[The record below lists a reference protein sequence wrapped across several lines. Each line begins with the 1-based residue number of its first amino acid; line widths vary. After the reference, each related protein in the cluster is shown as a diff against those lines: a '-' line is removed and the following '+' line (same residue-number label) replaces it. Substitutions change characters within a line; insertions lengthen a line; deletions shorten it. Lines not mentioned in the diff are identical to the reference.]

1 MYGVMMQRKDGRD
14 SRESLVLSQYID
26 YMHTIGK
33 EYLVTVIRNA
43 SARIFYGIYAEILK
57 NTVIN
62 HWNILS
68 GVWKKRAM
76 DFI

>member
-1 MYGVMMQRKDGRD
+1 
-14 SRESLVLSQYID
+14 
-26 YMHTIGK
+26 MHTIGK